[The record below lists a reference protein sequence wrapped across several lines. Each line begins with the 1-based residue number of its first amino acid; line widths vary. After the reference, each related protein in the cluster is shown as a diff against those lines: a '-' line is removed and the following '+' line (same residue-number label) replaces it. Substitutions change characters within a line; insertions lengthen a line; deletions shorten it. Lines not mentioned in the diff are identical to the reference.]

1 MALPDPGRLF
11 SGMIALADL
20 SAAGSTS
27 IEPRRGS
34 PTARDEALHDAGLVR
49 RFNAGDEAA
58 FVEIVTRYRG
68 KMFAAAFAMLRNRSD
83 AEEVAQDTFIRAH
96 RGLANFRGEAS
107 LSTWLHHIALNLAR
121 NNYWYFYRRR
131 RHATLSL
138 DCPLGVDNPAT
149 FADLVATEDASP
161 AREAMTGEFAEL
173 IAHCTARLGARP
185 REILTLRNAGQLTYG
200 EIATK
205 LGISVGT
212 VKSRLGRARDSLRA
226 LLGKTCPEFDGR
238 TAPVVWF
245 EPQRSAGRVALGA

>member
-1 MALPDPGRLF
+1 
-11 SGMIALADL
+11 MIALADFSS
-20 SAAGSTS
+20 SAGPAGPAAR
-27 IEPRRGS
+27 ENRG
-34 PTARDEALHDAGLVR
+34 PLTAARAEARHDAGLVR

-96 RGLANFRGEAS
+96 RGLANFRGDAS

-138 DCPLGVDNPAT
+138 DSPCGADNPAT
-149 FADLVATEDASP
+149 FADLVATEAAGP
-161 AREAMTGEFAEL
+161 ARAAMAGEFAAL
-173 IAHCTARLGARP
+173 IASCIARLSARP
-185 REILTLRNAGQLTYG
+185 REILTLRNTRNLSYG
-200 EIATK
+200 EIARE

-212 VKSRLGRARDSLRA
+212 VKSRLGRARESLRA
-226 LLGKTCPEFDGR
+226 LLLKSCPEFGR
-238 TAPVVWF
+238 QAPLVAWF
-245 EPQRSAGRVALGA
+245 EPARRAGGLEVVCA